1 MTPSQEGLPTKAHE
15 VPSPH
20 EVRQALLD
28 TSPVFQCLGENTD
41 TDFIHY
47 IKSAE
52 EKDGMSLVKKG
63 NAFKHKSEET
73 KSKLDIL
80 LNEGKNLMEKS
91 RKLH

>member
-1 MTPSQEGLPTKAHE
+1 MTPSQEELPTKANQ

-20 EVRQALLD
+20 EVRLAPLD
-28 TSPVFQCLGENTD
+28 TSPVFQCLRGNAD

-63 NAFKHKSEET
+63 NALKHKSEEA
-73 KSKLDIL
+73 KSELDIL
-80 LNEGKNLMEKS
+80 LNEGKNLMEK
-91 RKLH
+91 